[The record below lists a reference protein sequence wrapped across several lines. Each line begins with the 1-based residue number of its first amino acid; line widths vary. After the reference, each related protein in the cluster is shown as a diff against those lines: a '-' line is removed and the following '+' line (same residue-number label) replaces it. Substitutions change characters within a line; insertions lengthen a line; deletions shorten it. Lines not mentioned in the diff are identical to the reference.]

1 MTPEDF
7 DALVH
12 EMTTSIPSTF
22 LDGIG
27 EIVVSF
33 RTVPHPVHAGIFT
46 LGECIPLPATDDSP
60 EGIQSRIVL
69 YHGSFRAIAA
79 MRDDFDWKGEAWE
92 TLTHEIR
99 HHLEWK
105 ARVPD
110 LEAYDDACE
119 QNFARQ
125 EGEPFDPM
133 FYQGGERL
141 AEGVFKV
148 EDDVFFERRLARV
161 PPEIT
166 VAWHG
171 RHHRVR
177 IPRDLSLPLFLS
189 LEGLE
194 PDPSGEVVL
203 ALHRRSL
210 LGALF
215 RPRPVTQEV
224 AEAIPEGLSSRRM
237 TEEET

>member
-1 MTPEDF
+1 MADMPEEYLEGV
-7 DALVH
+7 A
-12 EMTTSIPSTF
+12 
-22 LDGIG
+22 GID
-27 EIVVSF
+27 ISQ
-33 RTVPHPVHAGIFT
+33 RAVPHPVHAGIFT

-60 EGIQSRIVL
+60 DGVQSRIVL
-69 YHGSFRAIAA
+69 YHGSFLAIASA
-79 MRDDFDWKGEAWE
+79 QEDFDWRAEAWE

-125 EGEPFDPM
+125 EGGPFDPM
-133 FYQGGERL
+133 FYRGGERM
-141 AEGVFKV
+141 ADGVFKV
-148 EDDVFFERRLARV
+148 EDDVFIERRLARLPSELTIV
-161 PPEIT
+161 
-166 VAWHG
+166 WHG
-171 RHHRVR
+171 RDHRVR
-177 IPRDLSLPLFLS
+177 IPGDVSLPVFLS

-210 LGALF
+210 FGALF

-224 AEAIPEGLSSRRM
+224 AEAIPEGLSSGQM
-237 TEEET
+237 TEQET